1 MKEAIKQAIN
11 AKKNGE
17 VPIGAVVVYNNKVL
31 SKAYNSREKNNIA
44 TSHAEILAIERAC
57 KKLRTWRL
65 DNCEIYVTLEPCL
78 MCLGAILNS
87 RIKKLI
93 FGAYDN
99 KTDLKQFYLSKNNSL
114 NHNLEVVGGVCET
127 ECKRIIED
135 FFKKVRKN

>member
-1 MKEAIKQAIN
+1 
-11 AKKNGE
+11 
-17 VPIGAVVVYNNKVL
+17 
-31 SKAYNSREKNNIA
+31 
-44 TSHAEILAIERAC
+44 
-57 KKLRTWRL
+57 
-65 DNCEIYVTLEPCL
+65 

-87 RIKKLI
+87 RIKKLV

-135 FFKKVRKN
+135 FFKEVREN